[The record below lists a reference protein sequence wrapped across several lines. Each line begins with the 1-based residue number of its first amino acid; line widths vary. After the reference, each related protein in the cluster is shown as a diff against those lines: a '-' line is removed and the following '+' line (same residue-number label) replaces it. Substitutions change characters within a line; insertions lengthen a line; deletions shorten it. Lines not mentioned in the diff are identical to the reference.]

1 MKLKII
7 TATVLA
13 ILVAAPAS
21 AGPLLNKWNHQQVR
35 IGKGIVNGS
44 LTPAEA
50 IGLEL
55 RAAAIRSQARVMR
68 ATGGGLSPS
77 EKSYLSSQ
85 LAASSAAIRYHK
97 HN

>member
-13 ILVAAPAS
+13 MLVAAPAS
-21 AGPLLNKWNHQQVR
+21 AGPLRNAWNHQQVR

-50 IGLEL
+50 IRLEL
-55 RAAAIRSQARVMR
+55 RAAAIRSQARVMS

-77 EKSYLSSQ
+77 ERAYLRSQ
-85 LAASSAAIRYHK
+85 LVASSGAIRYYK

>member
-13 ILVAAPAS
+13 MLIAAPAS
-21 AGPLLNKWNHQQVR
+21 AGPLSNAWHRQQVK
-35 IGKGIVNGS
+35 IGKGIVNGK
-44 LTPAEA
+44 LTPGEA

-55 RAAAIRSQARVMR
+55 RAAAIRGQARVLS
-68 ATGGGLSPS
+68 ATGGGLNPM
-77 EKSYLSSQ
+77 ERAYLASQ
-85 LAASSAAIRYHK
+85 LAAARGAIYYHK

>member
-1 MKLKII
+1 MTLKII

-13 ILVAAPAS
+13 MLVAAPAS
-21 AGPLLNKWNHQQVR
+21 AGPLRNAWNHQQVR

-44 LTPAEA
+44 LTPVEA

-55 RAAAIRSQARVMR
+55 RAAAIRRQARVMSS
-68 ATGGGLSPS
+68 TGGGLSPL
-77 EKSYLSSQ
+77 ERNYLRAQ
-85 LAASSAAIRYHK
+85 LHASSAAIRYHK